1 MGYKKN
7 RYGSIILKDENGK
20 EFTITPKEQKEIK
33 TYVKRA
39 NQRRLDKAHRYYDDV
54 KTQANMKGVS
64 FESYMNLMSTKGFIT
79 EKYSSSMKQFKSKA
93 DVKDFLKEL
102 KTVTKRGYGDKRVDD
117 IRKAMI
123 ERVNTNYGEEGKDI
137 AKFLKSLDKGQ
148 LLSIYLH
155 NDDVVQE
162 LYGSADIVGEQVEML
177 ATKTM
182 SDLNYY
188 LKGFNKKKSKKKKK
202 K

>member
-54 KTQANMKGVS
+54 KTQVNMKGVS
-64 FESYMNLMSTKGFIT
+64 FESYINLMSTKGFIT

-102 KTVTKRGYGDKRVDD
+102 KTVTKRGYGDKRLDD
-117 IRKAMI
+117 IRKSMI
-123 ERVNTNYGEEGKDI
+123 KRVNENYGDEGKDI
-137 AKFLKSLDKGQ
+137 VKLLISLDKGQ

-162 LYGSADIVGEQVEML
+162 LYGSDDIVGEQLEML

-188 LKGFNKKKSKKKKK
+188 LKGFNKKKSKKKNKK
-202 K
+202 

>member
-54 KTQANMKGVS
+54 KTQVNMKGVS
-64 FESYMNLMSTKGFIT
+64 FESYINLMSTKGFIT

-102 KTVTKRGYGDKRVDD
+102 KTVTKRGYGDKRLDD
-117 IRKAMI
+117 IRKSMI
-123 ERVNTNYGEEGKDI
+123 KRVNENYGDEGKDI
-137 AKFLKSLDKGQ
+137 VKLLNSLDKGQ

-162 LYGSADIVGEQVEML
+162 LYGSDDIVGEQIEML